1 MKLLLDTHTV
11 LWMVSDDPRLPAS
24 ARKLIV
30 PAEEVHWSIAS
41 LWEIGSKLSL
51 DRPDL
56 QLGPAWS
63 RAIPDEMQRNQVSR
77 LVPTPSH
84 CEWASKLP
92 WHHRDSFDRLI
103 AAQVTGS
110 KLTVISRD
118 ERLDDH
124 GAKRR
129 W

>member
-30 PAEEVHWSIAS
+30 AANEVHWSIAS
-41 LWEIGSKLSL
+41 LWEIGIKLSL
-51 DRPDL
+51 NRPDF

-77 LVPTPSH
+77 LDLTPSH
-84 CEWASKLP
+84 CELVSKLP
-92 WHHRDSFDRLI
+92 WHHRDPFDRLI
-103 AAQVTGS
+103 VAQAIGS
-110 KLTVISRD
+110 KLTLISRD
-118 ERLDDH
+118 ERLDDY
-124 GAKRR
+124 GVKRR